1 MTIFVD
7 SVGGVRKSADTADR
21 VVLRLRVRR
30 GEDGDGENDGEGGE
44 DSISNSPQG
53 ECYIK
58 LSGGGGGAAA
68 LHTTNRVK
76 SASDGNAHWRAMRA
90 ASWRRGFTAGA
101 I

>member
-1 MTIFVD
+1 MRPRFG
-7 SVGGVRKSADTADR
+7 S
-21 VVLRLRVRR
+21 
-30 GEDGDGENDGEGGE
+30 GEDSGEGQNTDGESGE

-58 LSGGGGGAAA
+58 LSGGGGGAAT

-76 SASDGNAHWRAMRA
+76 SASNGNAHWRAMRA
-90 ASWRRGFTAGA
+90 TNRRRGFTAGA